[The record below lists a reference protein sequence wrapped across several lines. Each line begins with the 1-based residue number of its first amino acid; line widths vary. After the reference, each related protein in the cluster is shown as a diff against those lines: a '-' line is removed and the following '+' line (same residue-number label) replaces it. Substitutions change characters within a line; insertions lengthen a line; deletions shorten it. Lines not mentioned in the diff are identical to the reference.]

1 MKILLFL
8 CKGFEHMETAPFIDV
23 FGWAASYCGSDVDI
37 VTCGFKR
44 TVMSTFNVSI
54 NVDILIDE
62 VDTSLYDALAI
73 PGGFGEYGFYEEA
86 YNENLLK
93 IIRDF
98 DNYDKPIATVC
109 VGAKPLGKAG
119 VLKGK
124 NATTY
129 HLDNKKHQK
138 QLAAFSGVT
147 VIPDERIVFDGN
159 IITSFCPE
167 TAPHVAFKLLEVLT
181 CEGVTVKTKELMG
194 FEY

>member
-23 FGWAASYCGSDVDI
+23 FGWARSYVNFDADI
-37 VTCGFKR
+37 VTCGFNK
-44 TVMSTFNVSI
+44 TVMGTFNVGLNI
-54 NVDILIDE
+54 DIL
-62 VDTSLYDALAI
+62 VDDVNMLSYDALAI

-86 YNENLLK
+86 YDDRLLNL
-93 IIRDF
+93 IREF
-98 DNYDKPIATVC
+98 ANNNKPIATVC

-119 VLKGK
+119 ILKGK

-147 VIPDERIVFDGN
+147 VIPDERIVVDGN

-167 TAPHVAFKLLEVLT
+167 TASDVAFKLLEILAGT
-181 CEGVTVKTKELMG
+181 RISLETKKLMG
-194 FEY
+194 FGN